1 MNKLNLNIDKYI
13 LLVFL
18 SACQANEPVKTA
30 ANLIPL
36 EKVEKSRMEQPSMDS
51 TIQTD
56 FLLGKFDPSK
66 DDRFVL
72 IDAIHSDRNDRLM
85 HKEAYA
91 AFLQM
96 QAAAK
101 QAGIQFKILSAT
113 RNFNYQKGIWERKW
127 SGATKVGNADLSKT
141 IADPR
146 TRALKILEYSSMPG
160 TSRHHWGTDI
170 DLNSFDNRYFEA
182 GQGKK
187 EYDWL
192 LNNAQKFGFCQPYT
206 SKSTSGRTGYH
217 EEKWHW
223 SYTPLAA
230 KFTEQAGFRITED
243 MITGF
248 LGSEQAK
255 EIGVVKKYI
264 LGINPDCLKIN

>member
-1 MNKLNLNIDKYI
+1 MNKLNLNINHYI
-13 LLVFL
+13 ILFFL
-18 SACQANEPVKTA
+18 SACQTNEPVKTV

-36 EKVEKSRMEQPSMDS
+36 DKEEQPRMEQPSIDS

-56 FLLGKFDPSK
+56 FLLGKFDPST
-66 DDRFVL
+66 DEQFVL
-72 IDAIHSDRNDRLM
+72 IDAAYSDRADRLM

-91 AFLQM
+91 AFLNM

-101 QAGIQFKILSAT
+101 EAGLNFKIISAT

-127 SGATKVGNADLSKT
+127 TGTTKVGNQDLSKT
-141 IADPR
+141 IEDPKI
-146 TRALKILEYSSMPG
+146 RALKILEYSSMPG

-170 DLNSFDNRYFEA
+170 DLNNFNNAYFEE

-192 LNNAQKFGFCQPYT
+192 LANAHKFNFCQPYT
-206 SKSTSGRTGYH
+206 SKTNSSRTGYH

-223 SYTPLAA
+223 SYMPLSA
-230 KFTEQAGFRITED
+230 KFTEQAGLRITED

-248 LGSEQAK
+248 LGSEQAAA
-255 EIGVVKKYI
+255 IGVVKKYI
-264 LGINPDCLKIN
+264 LGINPDCLKIQ